1 MIKKILTLGF
11 LFIAVFS
18 YTQEEFD
25 TRLLER
31 YTPEELTAMKKNN
44 PEEFQILNHALDV
57 GISIGEIHEK
67 PGSPIPFE
75 DEELDADPH
84 KEQTYISLGLTLK
97 NKTQYFKFKGT
108 NMMVIVRP
116 KNRILDIHQTK

>member
-1 MIKKILTLGF
+1 MKKILALSL
-11 LFIAVFS
+11 LFVAVFS
-18 YTQEEFD
+18 YSQEEFD
-25 TRLLER
+25 SRLLER
-31 YTPEELTAMKKNN
+31 YTPQELAAMQKNN

-57 GISIGEIHEK
+57 GISIGEIREK

-75 DEELDADPH
+75 EKELDADPH
-84 KEQTYISLGLTLK
+84 KEQTFISLGLTLK
-97 NKTQYFKFKGT
+97 DKTQYFKFKGT